1 MLNDRRINPLD
12 KTKKTQPPKLD
23 HTPLVHH
30 REVTSKQPPKTYAS
44 AETPIM
50 IAARMGRDR
59 ALRVSSIAEVEITE
73 VEIEMNEHIN

>member
-1 MLNDRRINPLD
+1 
-12 KTKKTQPPKLD
+12 
-23 HTPLVHH
+23 
-30 REVTSKQPPKTYAS
+30 
-44 AETPIM
+44 M